1 MTLLPVLTKVVAVNL
16 VAVGVSAVA
25 LVGPGR
31 LRAAAAGLP
40 DRLRDVATPVG
51 FLAAVLLLNSVVRE
65 PVTEVAWLIGINI
78 TPLIYGIEGDFVP
91 WLQSIGSPALTTL
104 FSYAYVYGYVY
115 VLVFPLIAYAALD
128 DTRPLRKLAVAYSVN
143 YCLGL
148 VCYVLFVAYGP
159 RNLLGGSV
167 ESLLYTHH
175 PEFQFLTSRVNSN
188 TNVFPSLHTSLSATV
203 IGVAYDTREVYPAW
217 FAIATAVG
225 LSIIGATMYLGI
237 HWATDVVAG
246 LVLAAIAVGTGRWYV
261 RRGRRS

>member
-1 MTLLPVLTKVVAVNL
+1 MTLLPVLTRVVAVNL
-16 VAVGVSAVA
+16 VFVAASALA
-25 LVGPGR
+25 LVGPTQ
-31 LRAAAAGLP
+31 LRTTAAELP
-40 DRLRDVATPVG
+40 DRLREVAVPVG
-51 FLAAVLLLNSVVRE
+51 LLAGVLLLNSVVRE
-65 PVTEVAWLIGINI
+65 PVTEVAWLVGINI

-91 WLQSIGSPALTTL
+91 WLQSMGSPALTTL

-115 VLVFPLIAYAALD
+115 VLVFPLIAYAALE
-128 DTRPLRKLAVAYSVN
+128 DTRPLRQLAIAYSVN

-175 PEFQFLTSRVNSN
+175 PEFQFLTSQVNSN

-203 IGVAYDTREVYPAW
+203 IGVAYDTRRRYPGW
-217 FAIATAVG
+217 FAIATALG
-225 LSIIGATMYLGI
+225 LTIIGATMYLGI

-246 LVLAAIAVGTGRWYV
+246 LVLAAIAVATGR
-261 RRGRRS
+261 RFAD

>member
-1 MTLLPVLTKVVAVNL
+1 MTLLPVLTKVAAVNL
-16 VAVGVSAVA
+16 VVVTASAVA
-25 LVGPGR
+25 LVGTDR
-31 LRAAAAGLP
+31 LRTTAAEFP
-40 DRLRDVATPVG
+40 DRLREVAVPVG
-51 FLAAVLLLNSVVRE
+51 VLAVVLLLNSVVRE
-65 PVTEVAWLIGINI
+65 PVTEVAWLVGINI

-91 WLQSIGSPALTTL
+91 WLQSMGSPALTTL

-115 VLVFPLIAYAALD
+115 VLVFPLIAYAALE
-128 DTRPLRKLAVAYSVN
+128 DTRSLRKLAIAYSVN

-175 PEFQFLTSRVNSN
+175 PEFQFLTSQVNSN

-203 IGVAYDTREVYPAW
+203 IGVAYDTRETYPGW
-217 FAIATAVG
+217 FAIATAIG
-225 LSIIGATMYLGI
+225 LTIIGATMYLGI

-246 LVLAAIAVGTGRWYV
+246 LVLAAIAVAA
-261 RRGRRS
+261 GRRFAD